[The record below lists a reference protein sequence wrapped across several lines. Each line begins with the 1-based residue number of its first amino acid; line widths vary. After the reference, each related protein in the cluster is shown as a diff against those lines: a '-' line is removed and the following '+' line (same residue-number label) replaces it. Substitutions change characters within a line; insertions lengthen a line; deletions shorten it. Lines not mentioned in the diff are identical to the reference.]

1 MSLTLKA
8 KHSINNYRIR
18 DRVWKFPFS
27 FASTIDDSLYLTS
40 DMDVIC
46 TIIDDHTVKLH
57 KKDTRSA
64 LSIEYN
70 GQILTLSPQ
79 SSLVIDEETLKR
91 SVINIVLS
99 KNRHM
104 TILNSTIICSCYDY
118 GDNYSCSTIC
128 NDCTITNS
136 FVLMFPE
143 CKEEH
148 VEKLIKIDDSD
159 GVIKINNESILFI
172 VKDRLKFD
180 LKIPKIH
187 LSSTLIGLIIKD
199 IWIYREGIGELLFK
213 VKDEN
218 GNYKHFEVHGVS
230 EYYSFSLVAFECV
243 LFIGN
248 GGYMRIKR
256 HDEVHI
262 SETEYEQRFLDKPVS
277 ETDADATASVNADT
291 NAKITDEDTN
301 ATDEA
306 TASATADATANATV
320 EATTKTFTNV
330 LANAI
335 ANVTA
340 LATANATANA
350 KANTD
355 INVKYIDDVFNRI
368 KFLKQFPNAINNEQE
383 FVKDIE
389 SDILIVKPNAIVFT
403 DIDTLLDT
411 VISVTIEENQTMQL
425 FESIETLVPIECVYD
440 YLSSA
445 LMYVVVGYT
454 DCSRFIGF
462 QYPFSFSE
470 FYSSDVLEIINNIE
484 FTGSL

>member
-1 MSLTLKA
+1 MSLTLKT

-18 DRVWKFPFS
+18 DREWKFPFT

-91 SVINIVLS
+91 SVINIILS

-143 CKEEH
+143 CNETQREEH
-148 VEKLIKIDDSD
+148 SEKLIKIDTND
-159 GVIKINNESILFI
+159 GVIKIDNESILFI
-172 VKDRLKFD
+172 VKDRLKFN

-218 GNYKHFEVHGVS
+218 GSYKHFEVHGVS

-256 HDEVHI
+256 HDEIHI
-262 SETEYEQRFLDKPVS
+262 SETEYEQRFLNKPVS
-277 ETDADATASVNADT
+277 ETDADATA
-291 NAKITDEDTN
+291 
-301 ATDEA
+301 
-306 TASATADATANATV
+306 
-320 EATTKTFTNV
+320 
-330 LANAI
+330 
-335 ANVTA
+335 
-340 LATANATANA
+340 LATANATASATVSTNE
-350 KANTD
+350 D
-355 INVKYIDDVFNRI
+355 VNVKYIDDVFNRI
-368 KFLKQFPNAINNEQE
+368 KFLKQFPNVINDEQE

-389 SDILIVKPNAIVFT
+389 SDILTVKPNAIVFT
-403 DIDTLLDT
+403 DIENLLDT
-411 VISVTIEENQTMQL
+411 VVSVTIEENQTIAL

-462 QYPFSFSE
+462 QYSFSFSK
-470 FYSSDVLEIINNIE
+470 FYSSDVLEIIDNIE
-484 FTGSL
+484 SVQVSGISAEVL